1 MLSKK
6 LMARSMGSSTTSPML
21 APFTRTERLSGRSRF
36 PPQVWQGC
44 SIMNSS
50 RVARTPSLVDS
61 R

>member
-6 LMARSMGSSTTSPML
+6 SMARCTGRSTTSPML
-21 APFTRTERLSGRSRF
+21 VPWTSTDRLSGLSRL
-36 PPQVWQGC
+36 PPHVWQGC

-50 RVARTPSLVDS
+50 SVARTPSLVDS